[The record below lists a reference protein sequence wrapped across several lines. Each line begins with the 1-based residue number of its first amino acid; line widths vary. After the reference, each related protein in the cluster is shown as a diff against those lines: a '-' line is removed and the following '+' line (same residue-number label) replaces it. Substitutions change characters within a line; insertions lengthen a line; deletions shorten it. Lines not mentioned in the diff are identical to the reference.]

1 MYKGFNLENISEKD
15 LLIKTDKNKFFEE
28 YNYSNFKQIEKS
40 LTNFILNDG
49 SIKAKEIQN
58 DWFPDIKADIFI
70 SHSHK
75 DEKLAIKLGDWLFNN
90 FELKSFIDSTVWK
103 YSRDLLNKIISNND
117 TYIHKRNIDGI
128 TYKYQETLNMS
139 SHIDMILS
147 TSIIKMIDN
156 CECLF
161 FLNTPNS
168 INEKDA
174 IENKTYSQWIY
185 LETYISSI
193 INIKKPDRLT
203 QEVYFSY
210 KSNKIE
216 YNASIEHLHK
226 LTNFELKKWLDS
238 YNDKKTNNQLDDF
251 QNSFNKYNPLD
262 ILYEYIDR
270 KKNINAF

>member
-1 MYKGFNLENISEKD
+1 MYKGFNLENISKYD
-15 LLIKTDKNKFFEE
+15 LLIKTNENKSFEK

-103 YSRDLLNKIISNND
+103 YSKDLLNKILSNNE
-117 TYIHKRNIDGI
+117 TYIHRIYTDEV
-128 TYKYQETLNMS
+128 TYKYNETLNMS

-147 TSIIKMIDN
+147 TSIIKIIDN

-174 IENKTYSQWIY
+174 IENETYSQWIY

-203 QEVYFSY
+203 QEDYFSY
-210 KSNKIE
+210 KSDTIE

-262 ILYEYIDR
+262 ILYEYID
-270 KKNINAF
+270 KNNKE

>member
-1 MYKGFNLENISEKD
+1 MYKGFNLENISKYD
-15 LLIKTDKNKFFEE
+15 LLIKTNENKSFEK

-103 YSRDLLNKIISNND
+103 YSKDLLNKILSNNE
-117 TYIHKRNIDGI
+117 TYIHRIYTDEV
-128 TYKYQETLNMS
+128 TYKYNETLNMS

-147 TSIIKMIDN
+147 TSIIKIIDN

-174 IENKTYSQWIY
+174 IENETYSQWIY

-193 INIKKPDRLT
+193 INKKEPNRSS
-203 QEVYFSY
+203 QESFYFSDTIKY
-210 KSNKIE
+210 HAN
-216 YNASIEHLHK
+216 IEHLHK
-226 LTNFELKKWLDS
+226 LTNLELKNWLDL
-238 YNDKKTNNQLDDF
+238 YNDKKN
-251 QNSFNKYNPLD
+251 
-262 ILYEYIDR
+262 
-270 KKNINAF
+270 